1 VLPGDA
7 AGLKTASVAGRNAG
21 DVMGNPLRWS
31 LNVIGKG
38 CERLGSEVLYYLE
51 QAGRMGIFL
60 FACLASA
67 FRPPFKFFSAV
78 RQIHFIGAKSI
89 FVILFTGSFTGM
101 VLALQGYYTLRKFG
115 SEGLLGSAVALSL
128 LRELGPVIA
137 ALMVVGRA
145 GSAICAEI
153 GIMRNSEQIDALEC
167 MAIDPYR
174 YLMAPKF
181 LAGIVSMPM
190 LTFIFDMAGILG
202 GYLIGVGLL
211 GVPGG
216 SYFQEMY
223 RSVEWADVEMG
234 LVKSLVFG
242 LLIIWISASKGY
254 YLHLER
260 SGGFGAEGV
269 SRTTTNAVVLSSV
282 AILVWDYLISAILL

>member
-1 VLPGDA
+1 MPEQDNTP
-7 AGLKTASVAGRNAG
+7 K
-21 DVMGNPLRWS
+21 NPVVWS
-31 LNVIGKG
+31 LDKLAALLERIGTD
-38 CERLGSEVLYYLE
+38 SLYYLQ

-60 FACLASA
+60 FACLLNV
-67 FRPPFKFFSAV
+67 FRPPYKLFPTV
-78 RQIHFIGAKSI
+78 RQIHFIVYRSI
-89 FVILFTGSFTGM
+89 FVILFTGTFTGM

-153 GIMRNSEQIDALEC
+153 GIMRNSEQVDALEC
-167 MAIDPYR
+167 MAIDPYK
-174 YLMAPKF
+174 YLMVPKF
-181 LAGIVSMPM
+181 VAGIISMPM

-202 GYLIGVGLL
+202 GYLIGVSLL

-223 RSVEWADVEMG
+223 RSVDWADVEMG

-242 LLIIWISASKGY
+242 LLIIWISAAKGY
-254 YLHLER
+254 FLHLER

-269 SRTTTNAVVLSSV
+269 SRTTTSAVVLSSV